1 MTQATTPKYPA
12 NTLPATGTGYAI
24 CQSFARAGISRI
36 VIIQRRQ
43 VVLDTAKQDLMRDFP
58 GLKVETHAASQ
69 SDFPRM
75 SSIIQSTG
83 EIYILAACATSLQP
97 DNPTKDIPTEDFA
110 KSFTVNVVG
119 LHHMV
124 KEFLAL
130 PSTKTSGSR
139 KTVVHISSGGSH
151 LQTAHGLSAYCAS
164 KAAANQVI
172 AHFADDESEGN
183 VKFYSLHPGAI
194 YSPMAQAARPKDAM
208 LWEDG
213 ECQSEP

>member
-1 MTQATTPKYPA
+1 
-12 NTLPATGTGYAI
+12 
-24 CQSFARAGISRI
+24 
-36 VIIQRRQ
+36 
-43 VVLDTAKQDLMRDFP
+43 
-58 GLKVETHAASQ
+58 
-69 SDFPRM
+69 M
-75 SSIIQSTG
+75 SSIIQSAG
-83 EIYILAACATSLQP
+83 DIDILVPCATALQP
-97 DNPTKDIPTEDFA
+97 DNPTKKISTDDFA
-110 KSFTVNVVG
+110 EAFTVNVVA

-130 PSTKTSGSR
+130 PSTAAAGTR
-139 KTVVHISSGGSH
+139 KTVVHISSGGSQ

-172 AHFADDESEGN
+172 THFANDEPDGN

-213 ECQSEP
+213 RSSLLFSLPSPV